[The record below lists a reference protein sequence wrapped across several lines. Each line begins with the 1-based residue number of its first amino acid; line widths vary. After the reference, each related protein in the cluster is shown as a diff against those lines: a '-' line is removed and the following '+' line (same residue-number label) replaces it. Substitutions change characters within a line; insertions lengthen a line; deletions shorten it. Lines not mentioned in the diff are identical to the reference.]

1 MASTD
6 ILVASFDQEVQR
18 SHMKVKRKKQIPGP
32 PKTTATHTA
41 YEEKRFFAERLAVGR
56 CMKSLSGL
64 KCMMTNSRVE
74 EDASCQS
81 QA

>member
-32 PKTTATHTA
+32 PETTATHTA
-41 YEEKRFFAERLAVGR
+41 YEEKR
-56 CMKSLSGL
+56 M
-64 KCMMTNSRVE
+64 
-74 EDASCQS
+74 QS
-81 QA
+81 QSRFSLQLVDV